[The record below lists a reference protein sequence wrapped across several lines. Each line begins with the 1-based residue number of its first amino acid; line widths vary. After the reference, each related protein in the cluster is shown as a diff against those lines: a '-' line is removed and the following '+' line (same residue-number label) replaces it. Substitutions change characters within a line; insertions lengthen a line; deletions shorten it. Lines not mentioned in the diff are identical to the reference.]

1 MTLPSERQALVYWM
15 HAIGM
20 TCRMIA
26 ADLGCSVESA
36 RSCLVQAQQKARKVG
51 LSYKIELKPQAK
63 TPDNES
69 GIGMALRLA
78 REANLIK

>member
-15 HAIGM
+15 HATGM

-26 ADLGCSVESA
+26 EELGCSVEAA
-36 RSCLVQAQQKARKVG
+36 RSHLVQAQQKARKIG
-51 LSYKIELKPQAK
+51 LFYKIELKPEPK

-78 REANLIK
+78 REANLIQ

>member
-1 MTLPSERQALVYWM
+1 MMLPSERQALVYWM
-15 HAIGM
+15 HATGM

-36 RSCLVQAQQKARKVG
+36 RGCLVQAQQKARKVG
-51 LSYKIELKPQAK
+51 LSYKIELKPQPQ
-63 TPDNES
+63 TPDKES

-78 REANLIK
+78 REANLIQ